1 MKQDS
6 TNEITY
12 LLATI
17 GSLTERGGRVTTATR
32 GSAIA
37 SLGMARVGDV
47 ATYPDGSVLD
57 NEDVINDSP
66 DRRDRAV
73 AFVPVR
79 SSISV
84 H

>member
-17 GSLTERGGRVTTATR
+17 GSLTERGGRVTTATDTPEFR
-32 GSAIA
+32 APA
-37 SLGMARVGDV
+37 VV
-47 ATYPDGSVLD
+47 GSVLD
-57 NEDVINDSP
+57 NGDVIRDSP
-66 DRRDRAV
+66 GRQDRVV